1 MGVLL
6 SLETTKPKDEIINLG
21 KQLAMQVAASSP
33 LSIDKSD
40 LDENILKK
48 EKEIIREEMKSLTE
62 AKKLTKKEY
71 IELAKDFVGQ
81 HKDSIIRYVKQHGYV
96 DLQQMTVDTAD
107 ALRYDPEYKNIDA
120 DWLYDAIEKVLRK
133 HSWWKRLGIRL

>member
-1 MGVLL
+1 MMKL
-6 SLETTKPKDEIINLG
+6 TKSKLR
-21 KQLAMQVAASSP
+21 
-33 LSIDKSD
+33 
-40 LDENILKK
+40 
-48 EKEIIREEMKSLTE
+48 EIIREEMKSLTE

-96 DLQQMTVDTAD
+96 DIQQMTADTAN